1 MMGTRGGSGGEMDMM
16 SEPTYS
22 FEGGTHRDK
31 PLRWLHGQVRTP
43 PFGAVARVQAG
54 FLLRRLQ
61 MGERLGMPHSRP
73 MPSIGS
79 GCHELRIRDRSM
91 QWRIVYRVDADAL
104 LILAVFQKTTPH
116 TPPHVIDL
124 CKRRIQHHDTNQ
136 PKE

>member
-1 MMGTRGGSGGEMDMM
+1 MDMM
-16 SEPTYS
+16 SEQTYS

-31 PLRWLHGQVRTP
+31 PLRRLHGEVRTP

>member
-1 MMGTRGGSGGEMDMM
+1 MDMM
-16 SEPTYS
+16 SEQTYS
-22 FEGGTHRDK
+22 SGDGTLRDK
-31 PLRWLHGQVRTP
+31 PLRWLHGEVRTP
-43 PFGAVARVQAG
+43 PFGAAARVQAG

-73 MPSIGS
+73 MPSIGLS
-79 GCHELRIRDRSM
+79 CHELRIRDRSM

-116 TPPHVIDL
+116 TPLHVIDL

>member
-1 MMGTRGGSGGEMDMM
+1 MDMM
-16 SEPTYS
+16 SEQTYS

-31 PLRWLHGQVRTP
+31 PLRWLHGEVRTP
-43 PFGAVARVQAG
+43 PFGPVARVQAG

-136 PKE
+136 PKD

>member
-1 MMGTRGGSGGEMDMM
+1 MDAYPGGVPREIGSWLSGPQSLGPDDDGY
-16 SEPTYS
+16 P
-22 FEGGTHRDK
+22 
-31 PLRWLHGQVRTP
+31 
-43 PFGAVARVQAG
+43 
-54 FLLRRLQ
+54 
-61 MGERLGMPHSRP
+61 GERLGMPHSRP